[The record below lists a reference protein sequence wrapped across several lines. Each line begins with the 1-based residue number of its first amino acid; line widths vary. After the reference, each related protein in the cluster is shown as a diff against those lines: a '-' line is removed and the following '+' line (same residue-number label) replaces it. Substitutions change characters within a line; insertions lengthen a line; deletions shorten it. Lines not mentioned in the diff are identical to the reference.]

1 MSQPP
6 ACGRSAY
13 RWSYGRDVAESAA
26 LIAELYNGIAMVRV
40 GPPLSCSIPNCG
52 STLVT
57 TPGHAP
63 NGCVPAPLLVIR
75 LPVPVSVTLPV
86 KKHSFAPLLA
96 MSVSLT
102 VKLAEESE

>member
-6 ACGRSAY
+6 PCGRSAY
-13 RWSYGRDVAESAA
+13 RWSYGSDVAESAA
-26 LIAELYNGIAMVRV
+26 LIAELNKGMAIVHV
-40 GPPLSCSIPNCG
+40 GPPLSCNGPNWG

-63 NGCVPAPLLVIR
+63 NGCVPVPLLMIR
-75 LPVPVSVTLPV
+75 LWVPGCVTFPV

-96 MSVSLT
+96 MIV
-102 VKLAEESE
+102 